1 MGGWKSSAACLLVI
15 LLVVFGSACGREQG
29 AVPATLAAIN
39 PSHGA
44 QGQTLAVILTG
55 AHFDSG
61 ATVNVGSTSIGVSGV
76 TVVSPSQIG
85 ATFAIASGA
94 PLGAT
99 SVSVTSAGTVTNAV
113 SFTIG
118 PPLTVAST
126 NPGNGATGVPI
137 NQASIAATFNQAL
150 DCSTVSTTSFTVAT
164 AAGARLTGTVACS
177 GSGAIFTPGTG
188 LVANTLYAATL
199 GATVANPLGAT
210 LSGAYSWNFKTAAA
224 APVAPT
230 VVATQPAPNATG
242 VPLSQKLTAT
252 FNEAMT
258 PATITAATFTVAGPG
273 GAAVSGSVTYVA
285 AGSVA
290 LFAPTAPLAA
300 LTTYIANISTGAES
314 LSGTPLAANYAW
326 SFTTGATPD
335 TTKPTLLSTLPV
347 NTATAVPINQAVSGT
362 FSKPMDPNTM
372 DAATF
377 FLTAP
382 GGVAVPALVTYAA
395 VANTVTLTPS
405 ANLLPNTLYT
415 ATITNGAKDLSGN
428 PLGSTGVADPWTFTT
443 AAAPDTI
450 PPTIVSTNPA
460 DAASNVAI
468 NATVNA
474 TFSEAMDPLTITNTT
489 FQLADGGGLAV
500 PGTVAYDAV
509 NFIATFTPTAK
520 LASNA
525 TYTAT
530 IGAGATDLAGN
541 HLAAGLV
548 NNPWNFTT
556 AAAVLPAV
564 DLGAAAPIG
573 GFGGGAGMTNQ
584 GVLTVINGDI
594 GTTGASTV
602 MTGFHDPGP
611 GCTYTET
618 PLNVGAVNGLIYT
631 AAPPPTVGCPSEGT
645 AATMAI
651 AAQAAAAT
659 LQAFNATSP
668 ALMPPTV
675 AAQASE
681 LGGLTLPP
689 GVYQS
694 ASGSFS
700 ITNGDLV
707 LDAQGN
713 ANAVWV
719 FQAATSLTVGIAG
732 PTGARNITLING
744 AQAKNVFWHV
754 GSAATI
760 NAAGGGTMVG
770 TIIAQAGISFSTA
783 GNVALTVLNGRALV
797 LTGPVTM
804 VNTVINTPLP

>member
-1 MGGWKSSAACLLVI
+1 MATRPEGNAMSSNKQRVSMGGWKSSAACLLVI

-94 PLGAT
+94 TLGAT

-177 GSGAIFTPGTG
+177 GSGAIFTPSTC
-188 LVANTLYAATL
+188 LVANTLYAATI

-210 LSGAYSWNFKTAAA
+210 LSGAYSWDFTTAAT

-230 VVATQPAPNATG
+230 VVATQPARNATG

-252 FNEAMT
+252 FNEAMA

-273 GAAVSGSVTYVA
+273 GATVTGSVTYV
-285 AGSVA
+285 
-290 LFAPTAPLAA
+290 AA
-300 LTTYIANISTGAES
+300 LTTYIANIGTGAES

-335 TTKPTLLSTLPV
+335 TTKPTLLSTLPL
-347 NTATAVPINQAVSGT
+347 NSATAVPINQAVSGT

-415 ATITNGAKDLSGN
+415 ATVTTGAKDLSGN
-428 PLGSTGVADPWTFTT
+428 PLGSTGVANPWTFTT
-443 AAAPDTI
+443 AAAADTT

-460 DAASNVAI
+460 DAATNVAI

-474 TFSEAMDPLTITNTT
+474 T
-489 FQLADGGGLAV
+489 
-500 PGTVAYDAV
+500 
-509 NFIATFTPTAK
+509 
-520 LASNA
+520 
-525 TYTAT
+525 
-530 IGAGATDLAGN
+530 
-541 HLAAGLV
+541 
-548 NNPWNFTT
+548 
-556 AAAVLPAV
+556 
-564 DLGAAAPIG
+564 
-573 GFGGGAGMTNQ
+573 
-584 GVLTVINGDI
+584 
-594 GTTGASTV
+594 
-602 MTGFHDPGP
+602 
-611 GCTYTET
+611 
-618 PLNVGAVNGLIYT
+618 
-631 AAPPPTVGCPSEGT
+631 
-645 AATMAI
+645 
-651 AAQAAAAT
+651 
-659 LQAFNATSP
+659 
-668 ALMPPTV
+668 
-675 AAQASE
+675 
-681 LGGLTLPP
+681 
-689 GVYQS
+689 
-694 ASGSFS
+694 
-700 ITNGDLV
+700 
-707 LDAQGN
+707 
-713 ANAVWV
+713 
-719 FQAATSLTVGIAG
+719 
-732 PTGARNITLING
+732 
-744 AQAKNVFWHV
+744 
-754 GSAATI
+754 
-760 NAAGGGTMVG
+760 
-770 TIIAQAGISFSTA
+770 
-783 GNVALTVLNGRALV
+783 
-797 LTGPVTM
+797 
-804 VNTVINTPLP
+804 